1 MKKKEIFEKLNKEL
15 DNVVPKLDSRI
26 LSTPL
31 QAKQEEEIIIKESF
45 SDKVKNVFSLK
56 RTWIATASIALVLVV
71 TILAL
76 VFSPLLKTQEIEE
89 ASYSCYVVDINPSVI
104 LTVDEKGNVVNVSA
118 LNEDG
123 NVLLNNVEINKD
135 TSLEESIQSIITSA
149 MKLGYIDVS
158 SLNNAVKLSVTS
170 KDKQDEKINLAKS
183 YIESVFM
190 NEGVYGVVL
199 AQGKNEE
206 ELIKLLNISADKNSF
221 YDSVKS
227 YPKFTYMVGDI
238 NEQIKQVEIE
248 LKQEFLDMYVE
259 KLDNFKSLLSEF
271 IAINDGLYE
280 ETGKDF
286 FLVKESDLTNDQL
299 TKYARGK
306 EIIEILENEYT
317 YRLTSYKLQNIDVI
331 ATILDMVK
339 LYLSMTD
346 VSELNVNVLI
356 DRFNE
361 IFGENSFET
370 IGLGSILE
378 NIPSDEESY
387 LLYYKNIYE
396 SKYANLINN
405 NASKYESNRE
415 QISSQ
420 SYKEYIETII
430 TNYGSIENFYN
441 FIKNNQ

>member
-1 MKKKEIFEKLNKEL
+1 
-15 DNVVPKLDSRI
+15 
-26 LSTPL
+26 
-31 QAKQEEEIIIKESF
+31 
-45 SDKVKNVFSLK
+45 
-56 RTWIATASIALVLVV
+56 
-71 TILAL
+71 
-76 VFSPLLKTQEIEE
+76 
-89 ASYSCYVVDINPSVI
+89 
-104 LTVDEKGNVVNVSA
+104 
-118 LNEDG
+118 
-123 NVLLNNVEINKD
+123 
-135 TSLEESIQSIITSA
+135 
-149 MKLGYIDVS
+149 
-158 SLNNAVKLSVTS
+158 
-170 KDKQDEKINLAKS
+170 
-183 YIESVFM
+183 
-190 NEGVYGVVL
+190 
-199 AQGKNEE
+199 
-206 ELIKLLNISADKNSF
+206 
-221 YDSVKS
+221 
-227 YPKFTYMVGDI
+227 
-238 NEQIKQVEIE
+238 
-248 LKQEFLDMYVE
+248 MYVE

-396 SKYANLINN
+396 SKYDTLIGD
-405 NASKYESNRE
+405 NASKYESDRE
-415 QISSQ
+415 QISTQ